1 MKTPMFAFLLREH
14 LKISIDR
21 ANKLASVLTE
31 ETLRCMTY
39 ELEEQKNFFLQ
50 REKDLQARYDALKN
64 ESLNDMI
71 KRIAAEVVDKEVRQ
85 NLEIEP
91 NPDPYS
97 NSTTPIL
104 KWKGDEIV

>member
-1 MKTPMFAFLLREH
+1 MFAFLLREH

-31 ETLRCMTY
+31 ETLRCMQL
-39 ELEEQKNFFLQ
+39 ELEEQKKFFIE

-71 KRIAAEVVDKEVRQ
+71 KRLAAEVVEKEVRQ
-85 NLEIEP
+85 NLTIEP
-91 NPDPYS
+91 NSDPYS
-97 NSTTPIL
+97 HSTTPVL

>member
-31 ETLRCMTY
+31 ETLRCMQY
-39 ELEEQKNFFLQ
+39 ELEEQKAFFLQ

-71 KRIAAEVVDKEVRQ
+71 KRIAAEVVDKEIKQ
-85 NLEIEP
+85 NLSIER

-97 NSTTPIL
+97 HSTTPVL
-104 KWKGDEIV
+104 EWKGEEIA

>member
-14 LKISIDR
+14 VKISIDR

-31 ETLRCMTY
+31 ETLRCMQL
-39 ELEEQKNFFLQ
+39 ELEEQKKFFLE
-50 REKDLQARYDALKN
+50 REKALKEEIEKLKN

-71 KRIAAEVVDKEVRQ
+71 KRLAAEVVDKEVKQ
-85 NLEIEP
+85 NLTIEP
-91 NPDPYS
+91 NSDPYS
-97 NSTTPIL
+97 HSTTPVL